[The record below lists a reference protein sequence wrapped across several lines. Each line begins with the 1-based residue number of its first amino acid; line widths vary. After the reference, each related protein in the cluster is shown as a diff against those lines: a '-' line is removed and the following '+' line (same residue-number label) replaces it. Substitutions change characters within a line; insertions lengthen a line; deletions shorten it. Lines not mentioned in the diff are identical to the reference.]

1 MNKLSAVVFG
11 LVGLGMMTVA
21 GCASEYDLEEE
32 SGTTES
38 SLSRD
43 CLKKIDAKPGTDAW
57 RDAVKACVDDGF
69 DDPTADDDDDADAGK
84 PGKAPGSGKP
94 WGDAGAGKP
103 DSGKP
108 ESDGG
113 AKPESGGGNVAVSCI
128 DGVCKCAAGPST
140 GKACDAKTKT
150 GPNACSVLCRY

>member
-1 MNKLSAVVFG
+1 MNKLSAVVFFG
-11 LVGLGMMTVA
+11 LVGLGMVAGA

-43 CLKKIDAKPGTDAW
+43 CLKKIDAKPGTSAW
-57 RDAVKACVDDGF
+57 RDAVKACIDDGS
-69 DDPTADDDDDADAGK
+69 DDPTADDDDDAGK
-84 PGKAPGSGKP
+84 PQGSGKP

-103 DSGKP
+103 DPGKP

-113 AKPESGGGNVAVSCI
+113 AKPESGGGNVAVSCV
-128 DGVCKCAAGPST
+128 DGVCKCAAGPNV

-150 GPNACSVLCRY
+150 AANACSVLCRY